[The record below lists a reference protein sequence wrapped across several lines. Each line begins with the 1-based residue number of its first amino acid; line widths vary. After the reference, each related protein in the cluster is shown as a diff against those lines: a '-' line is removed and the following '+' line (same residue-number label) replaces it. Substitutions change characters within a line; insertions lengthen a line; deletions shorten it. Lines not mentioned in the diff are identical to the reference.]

1 MSFAYSF
8 PFSESHD
15 GGGSAC
21 APQGLRKVE
30 AALSPV
36 VTAHDDH
43 IAKSCQEQHLNCF
56 KMRRPILAQDM
67 YWPSKI
73 SPNELAPA
81 VTTGYA
87 IYDGVDNQGAARVG
101 NRHELHWYRRLC
113 QEMSYQVLPV
123 NMDLTRVSFRWV

>member
-1 MSFAYSF
+1 VVAGPDSGMHARVGQSAVLLL
-8 PFSESHD
+8 PVLCCEQRAGSE
-15 GGGSAC
+15 
-21 APQGLRKVE
+21 
-30 AALSPV
+30 PV
-36 VTAHDDH
+36 A
-43 IAKSCQEQHLNCF
+43 S
-56 KMRRPILAQDM
+56 
-67 YWPSKI
+67 
-73 SPNELAPA
+73 NELAPA